1 MKAIEFSKKVND
13 KEIKNGS
20 KYNVYNS
27 VNELIGTVGVIDT
40 TVVYLEM
47 EQIPTDIL
55 IGDYTY
61 ELIEE

>member
-1 MKAIEFSKKVND
+1 MKAIDFSQKVND
-13 KEIKNGS
+13 KEFKNGS
-20 KYNVYNS
+20 KFNVYNQTE
-27 VNELIGTVGVIDT
+27 ELIGTVGVIDST
-40 TVVYLEM
+40 IVYLEM